1 MIGNVKVSGA
11 GLFGIPLFKIGKKK
25 LKMRRPRLSAAAS
38 IVYKEASYSNA

>member
-11 GLFGIPLFKIGKKK
+11 GLFGIPLFKIGKK
-25 LKMRRPRLSAAAS
+25 LKMRRPRLLTAAS